1 MAVTKYMA
9 SNNKTGDYG
18 IQQLSE
24 LLGNDLAFPWRIF
37 CLQSIGICDI
47 RLQEIFNAN
56 R

>member
-1 MAVTKYMA
+1 MA
-9 SNNKTGDYG
+9 SNNKKGDYG
-18 IQQLSE
+18 IQRFTES
-24 LLGNDLAFPWRIF
+24 LGNNLAFPWRIF